1 MLKIKDNVDLKELEK
16 FGFELNDIYG
26 WRYEYKNS
34 ENIINNDNPILA
46 PYKDINVVCLVDN
59 NLYIHCNTH
68 LVKIPDIIYD
78 LIKADLVEKVG
89 DDNE

>member
-1 MLKIKDNVDLKELEK
+1 MLKIREDVELNVLEK
-16 FGFELNDIYG
+16 YGFKLNDIYG

-46 PYKDINVVCLVDN
+46 PYKDINVVCLVDK

-68 LVKIPDIIYD
+68 LVKIPDVLYD
-78 LIKADLVEKVG
+78 LIKADLVVKV
-89 DDNE
+89 EE

>member
-1 MLKIKDNVDLKELEK
+1 MLKIRDDVDLKDLEK

-68 LVKIPDIIYD
+68 LVKIPDIIHH
-78 LIKADLVEKVG
+78 LIKADMIEKI
-89 DDNE
+89 EE